1 MTTAPTPGR
10 PEKDNVRAMF
20 DLIAPRYDLLN
31 RVLSARVDVAWRRQA
46 VKALELRSG
55 DRVLDL
61 ATGTADLLVEEL
73 KAGARGSVGADLS
86 FGMLRLAGPKVA
98 LAGGPG
104 ARVCQGDA
112 ERLPFPDASF
122 DGASIAFG
130 IRNVL
135 DRAQG
140 LREMT
145 RVVRAGRRVVVLEFH
160 ETTGV
165 AGRIFRV
172 YFNHILPRIGA
183 LVSSREAY
191 SYLPKSVANF
201 ETPEGFATLMRK
213 AGLTEVTSKAL
224 TFGIA
229 WLHTGRVRVR
239 SDDSRP

>member
-1 MTTAPTPGR
+1 MTSATPTPGR
-10 PEKDNVRAMF
+10 PEKENVRAMF
-20 DLIAPRYDLLN
+20 DAIAPRYDLLN
-31 RVLSARVDVAWRRQA
+31 RVLSARGDVAWRRQA
-46 VKALELRSG
+46 VRALGVLQG
-55 DRVLDL
+55 DCVLDL
-61 ATGTADLLVEEL
+61 ATGTGDLLLEEL
-73 KAGARGSVGADLS
+73 NAGAIHSVGADLS
-86 FGMLRLAGPKVA
+86 FGMLRLVRPK
-98 LAGGPG
+98 LASAEKPA

-112 ERLPFPDASF
+112 ERLPFGDARF

-140 LREMT
+140 VREMR
-145 RVVRAGRRVVVLEFH
+145 RVVKPGRRVVVLEFH

-165 AGRIFRV
+165 IGTIFRI

-201 ETPEGFATLMRK
+201 ETPEGFGALMRA
-213 AGLTEVTSKAL
+213 AGLKDVTSRPL

-229 WLHTGRVRVR
+229 WLHVGTV
-239 SDDSRP
+239 

>member
-1 MTTAPTPGR
+1 MTSAAPTPGR
-10 PEKDNVRAMF
+10 PEKENVRAMF
-20 DLIAPRYDLLN
+20 DAIAPRYDVLN

-46 VKALELRSG
+46 VRALELRAG

-61 ATGTADLLVEEL
+61 ATGTGDLLLEEL
-73 KAGARGSVGADLS
+73 SAGGIRSVGADLS
-86 FGMLRLAGPKVA
+86 FGMLRLVRPKVA
-98 LAGGPG
+98 AAGRPE

-112 ERLPFPDASF
+112 ERLPFGDACF

-140 LREMT
+140 VREMR
-145 RVVRAGRRVVVLEFH
+145 RVVKPGRRVVVLEFH

-165 AGRIFRV
+165 IGTVFRL
-172 YFNHILPRIGA
+172 YFNHILPQIGA

-201 ETPEGFATLMRK
+201 ETPEGFGALMR
-213 AGLTEVTSKAL
+213 ASGLKDVVSRPL

-229 WLHTGRVRVR
+229 WLHTGTA
-239 SDDSRP
+239 

>member
-1 MTTAPTPGR
+1 MSSAAPTPGR
-10 PEKDNVRAMF
+10 PEKENVQAMF
-20 DLIAPRYDLLN
+20 DAIAPRYDVLN

-46 VKALELRSG
+46 VRALDVRPS

-61 ATGTADLLVEEL
+61 ATGTGDLLLEEL
-73 KAGARGSVGADLS
+73 TAGAARSVGADLS
-86 FGMLRLAGPKVA
+86 FGMLRLVRPKFA
-98 LAGGPG
+98 ASGHAE

-112 ERLPFPDASF
+112 ERLPFADACF
-122 DGASIAFG
+122 DGATIAFG

-140 LREMT
+140 VREMR
-145 RVVRAGRRVVVLEFH
+145 RVVKPGRRVVVLEFH

-165 AGRIFRV
+165 IGTLFRI

-183 LVSSREAY
+183 LVSSRAAY

-201 ETPEGFATLMRK
+201 ETPEGFGALMRG
-213 AGLTEVTSKAL
+213 AGLKDVTSRPL

-229 WLHTGRVRVR
+229 WLHVGTV
-239 SDDSRP
+239 

>member
-1 MTTAPTPGR
+1 MTSATPTPGK
-10 PEKDNVRAMF
+10 PEKQNVQAMF
-20 DLIAPRYDLLN
+20 DAIAPRYDLLN

-46 VKALELRSG
+46 VRALEVRQG

-61 ATGTADLLVEEL
+61 ATGTGDLLLEEL
-73 KAGARGSVGADLS
+73 NAGAVRSVGADLS
-86 FGMLRLAGPKVA
+86 FGMLRLVRPK
-98 LAGGPG
+98 LARAEKAA

-112 ERLPFPDASF
+112 ERLPFGDARF

-140 LREMT
+140 VREMR
-145 RVVRAGRRVVVLEFH
+145 RVVKPGRRVVVLEFH

-165 AGRIFRV
+165 IGTIFRV

-201 ETPEGFATLMRK
+201 ETPEGFGALMRA
-213 AGLTEVTSKAL
+213 AGLKDVTSRPL

-229 WLHTGRVRVR
+229 WLHVGTV
-239 SDDSRP
+239 